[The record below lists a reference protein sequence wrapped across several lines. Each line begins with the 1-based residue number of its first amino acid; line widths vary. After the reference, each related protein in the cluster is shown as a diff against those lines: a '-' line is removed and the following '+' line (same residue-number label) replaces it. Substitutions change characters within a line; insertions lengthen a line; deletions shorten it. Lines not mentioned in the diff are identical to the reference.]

1 MIVQL
6 KTRMFRGIVRKYA
19 MNTTNIAL
27 RIWRAAAARWARG
40 IRYVHALCIQP
51 KSIDENDRRREFI
64 LNIILVCSIALVFIL
79 FLFLLY
85 SYIELGDKYIGFP
98 LYLFVIILLFY
109 VGLLILSR
117 TGFPK
122 VTAYLLVA
130 IYFLS
135 ITYGVYMWSYLF
147 PAAIVGYIII
157 ITIASVLISTRAG
170 FITAL
175 LIAGA
180 MIVISHLQI
189 QGIVAVD
196 NRWLFN
202 PINLRAPIE
211 TAIMFF
217 VILALSWLSNR
228 EIAHSLQRAQT
239 SEAELREERDLLEH
253 KVEERTREIKKM
265 QGEKINQLYR
275 FAEFGRL
282 SSGLFHDLMNPL
294 QSIVASVG
302 TLDAEKQ
309 NDFPQVQASIATAV
323 NTSRRMSSI
332 IASVRKQMKTS
343 GARTYFSLNQE
354 LEEAIDILQYRAR
367 ETHTR
372 IECHAETEIH
382 SYGNALKF
390 HQITI
395 NLIANALDACEKVER
410 DRKEITVTLTQKE
423 KKTLLTVRDSGCGI
437 ETNHLGKIFD
447 SFFTTKGD
455 ERGIGLGLSTTKEI
469 IEEEFKGTIT
479 VDSVFGKGT
488 TFTVTIPIHE
498 ENTEA

>member
-1 MIVQL
+1 MLQS
-6 KTRMFRGIVRKYA
+6 KAHTFPGIVKEHA
-19 MNTTNIAL
+19 MNTTNTAV
-27 RIWRAAAARWARG
+27 RIWRAAAATWVRG
-40 IRYVHALCIQP
+40 IRSVHALCIQP
-51 KSIDENDRRREFI
+51 KSVDDDERRREFI
-64 LNIILVCSIALVFIL
+64 LNIILVCSIALVFVF

-85 SYIELGDKYIGFP
+85 SYIDLGDKYIGFP
-98 LYLFVIILLFY
+98 LHLFAIILFFY
-109 VGLLILSR
+109 ITLLILSR
-117 TGFPK
+117 VGFPK
-122 VTAYLLVA
+122 LTAYLLVA

-135 ITYGVYMWSYLF
+135 ISYGVYMWSYLF

-175 LIAGA
+175 LIATT

-189 QGIVAVD
+189 QGIVSVD

-202 PINLRAPIE
+202 PITLRAPIE

-217 VILALSWLSNR
+217 IILALSWLSNR
-228 EIAHSLQRAQT
+228 EIAHSLKRAQT
-239 SEAELREERDLLEH
+239 SEAELREERNMLEQ
-253 KVEERTREIKKM
+253 KVEEWTREIKKM

-343 GARTYFSLNQE
+343 GTRTLFSLNKE
-354 LEEAIDILQYRAR
+354 LDEAIDILHYRAR
-367 ETHTR
+367 ETQTR
-372 IECHAETEIH
+372 IHYFADTEIH

-390 HQITI
+390 HQIAI
-395 NLIANALDACEKVER
+395 NLIANALDACEKVTS
-410 DRKEITVTLTQKE
+410 DRKEIRVTLSQKE
-423 KKTLLTVRDSGCGI
+423 NIALLTVQDSGCGI
-437 ETNHLGKIFD
+437 DATHLEKIFE
-447 SFFTTKGD
+447 SFFTTKGE

-479 VDSVFGKGT
+479 VASVVDRGT
-488 TFTVTIPIHE
+488 TFTVILPIHE
-498 ENTEA
+498 ESTRA